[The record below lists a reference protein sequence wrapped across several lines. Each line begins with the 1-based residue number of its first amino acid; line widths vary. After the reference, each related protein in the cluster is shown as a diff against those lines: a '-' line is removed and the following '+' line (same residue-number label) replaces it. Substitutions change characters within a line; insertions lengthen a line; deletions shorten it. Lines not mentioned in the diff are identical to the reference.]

1 MEIND
6 TYLYALNPNGTL
18 KWRYETWET
27 GSVPS
32 SPAIGAD
39 GIVYVGSRD
48 QYLYALNPDGT
59 LKWRYETGSSVSS
72 SPAICVDGTVYVGSW
87 DHSLYALNPDGSL
100 KWRYET
106 GSSVYSSPAIGPD
119 GTIYVGSND
128 SYVYAFHPDGT
139 LKWRYETGETVY
151 SSPSVGPDGTVYV
164 GSRDNYLY
172 ALNPEGSLKWRY
184 ETGDGVN
191 SSPAIGAD
199 STVYVGSWDNYL
211 YALNPDGSLK
221 WRYLTGR
228 YVSSSPAVGA
238 DGTVYVGSND
248 NFLYALNPNGILK
261 WRYATED
268 YVYSSPAIGTDGT
281 VYVGS
286 GDGYLYAIETN
297 CGGLANSPWPM
308 RGNNAQH
315 TGMYPIP
322 FYCSL
327 DEFTFQALNKD
338 YTGDMFIFGK
348 KESIHITSCNFT
360 HPGFCINISLPAAVN
375 AGQSINLPYT
385 IQVGSTAVFSSICT
399 LDWQSGDNS
408 GEFSLQLSQGIIYKD
423 NSETDV
429 IGSQVLAA
437 YNSSIAKDPQSI
449 ATKNNLAL
457 LFRICGEPE
466 RADQILSA
474 IEKDALD
481 NYYCADVYLL
491 NRGVTQ
497 SDLNQS
503 ETAAICFNG
512 VLSNESEAMSTKAW
526 YNCGWEEYQQA
537 EYNQAILY
545 TDSVLASP
553 LTNEYTLAKAWCL
566 RGAALLGLGQKED
579 AEAAFTQAENL
590 DPNGPIGA
598 MARENLLT
606 GVDDNEDKI
615 IPARFELYA
624 NYPNPFNPSTTIAFD
639 LPQAGE
645 VSVTIFNTLGR
656 QVRRL
661 HQGLYPAGRHTLKWN
676 ALDDKGCTVS
686 SGIYVLKVTT
696 NDEIKVKKLTLMR

>member
-1 MEIND
+1 LYNDFFRDDYIAPINSSPAVGTNGTIYMEIND

-199 STVYVGSWDNYL
+199 STVY
-211 YALNPDGSLK
+211 
-221 WRYLTGR
+221 
-228 YVSSSPAVGA
+228 
-238 DGTVYVGSND
+238 
-248 NFLYALNPNGILK
+248 
-261 WRYATED
+261 
-268 YVYSSPAIGTDGT
+268 
-281 VYVGS
+281 